1 MVKARNFFINYAVS
15 ISNEGPSHWPR
26 EPAPGPVNSGRVGP
40 FELGNAIRQSF
51 LLKVERAQYRRV
63 ASQPRVDRTCPI
75 VERRQQLGLDLLAFV
90 TNVFAKGG
98 VKRIAPLI
106 DVFTK
111 RRIENFEYPIHMVA
125 RSLIAGN
132 QAPFQCLFPGN
143 RTRFQCLLPGD
154 RTRFDSIFSGN
165 RTRFQL
171 L

>member
-1 MVKARNFFINYAVS
+1 M
-15 ISNEGPSHWPR
+15 
-26 EPAPGPVNSGRVGP
+26 
-40 FELGNAIRQSF
+40 
-51 LLKVERAQYRRV
+51 
-63 ASQPRVDRTCPI
+63 
-75 VERRQQLGLDLLAFV
+75 ERRQQLGLDLLAFV

-132 QAPFQCLFPGN
+132 QAPFQCL
-143 RTRFQCLLPGD
+143 LPGD